1 MCFSELANCSRIF
14 RPNEKKP
21 KGNKLQVTSLYWYLR
36 HIGRLGMV
44 DKRWIY
50 GGYTSDIRLTCVR
63 CTAEN
68 WNLGHH
74 KKGSYDSRDHPSVL
88 NYFKIKVRNSL
99 REERIELNP
108 GLSFFSKLPQ
118 EAIAQRWF
126 TRILSRQRTSVKRF
140 LIWKRKTSLDSAQLT
155 LHDKGCA
162 PKFWNTSKEKGRP
175 YYNSRI
181 KITLESVFGRVST
194 VYSAFVSCKLN
205 V

>member
-1 MCFSELANCSRIF
+1 MCFSELAHCGRIF
-14 RPNEKKP
+14 RPNEKSP
-21 KGNKLQVTSLYWYLR
+21 MGYKLQVTSLYRYLR

-108 GLSFFSKLPQ
+108 GLSFFSKLDDIQ
-118 EAIAQRWF
+118 LKVLLIEI
-126 TRILSRQRTSVKRF
+126 SRFCLKKPSRSDGLHGF
-140 LIWKRKTSLDSAQLT
+140 LVDKERQLNVSL
-155 LHDKGCA
+155 
-162 PKFWNTSKEKGRP
+162 FEKGRHP
-175 YYNSRI
+175 WI
-181 KITLESVFGRVST
+181 Q
-194 VYSAFVSCKLN
+194 LN
-205 V
+205 